1 MSQHHLPRILI
12 INHDVVGQRMAGPGI
27 RAWHMARVLAAHGAV
42 TLIAPRP
49 IDLQSPD
56 FACGDYH
63 WGDAASLAGWLER
76 ADVVVANGFVL
87 EAHPELANVPQPL
100 ALDLYDPVLLEN
112 IELMREQPPE
122 ARAARAATDQQL
134 LARQLAAG
142 DFFLCAT
149 ERQRDLY
156 LGALMLAGRLTP
168 AQIDADPT
176 ARALI
181 DVAPFGLD
189 PAPPAR
195 QGPALRGVLPGI
207 GADDLVLLWTGGLW
221 DWLDPLTLID
231 AMPQVVERHQ
241 AARLVFLAGRH
252 PGTAA
257 EMRMPER
264 ARARAAERGLLG
276 THIFFY
282 DEWVPYERRA
292 DFLLDATVAV
302 SLHRNHLETAYAAVR
317 SRFLD
322 HLWASLPSL
331 VSDGDAAADLVRAN
345 GLGAVVPPGDVA
357 ATAAAL
363 IGLLSDLAEL
373 AACGSRARALAHEF
387 AWERA
392 LGVLIRF
399 CKWTNTEGVSAR
411 NKAIET
417 KVDSNKGFAEAQ
429 NTGAVRMEQT
439 RKHLLGQL
447 EMHWQLTVPLAN
459 GLRGLMQRIALRVL
473 APVLAEQRE
482 FNAATIRIIYEF
494 DAQVSSQLNAVMA
507 HVTTLQTIQDQR
519 HQSLLNNAT
528 RLDEAIVGA
537 DRIQVELSKQ
547 LADLKYLVSEA
558 ASRATS

>member
-1 MSQHHLPRILI
+1 MSQHNRPRILI
-12 INHDVVGQRMAGPGI
+12 INHDVVGRRMAGPGI

-49 IDLQSPD
+49 IDLQAPD
-56 FACGDYH
+56 FACGDYS

-87 EAHPELANVPQPL
+87 EVHPELANVPQPL

-112 IELMREQPPE
+112 LELMREQPPE

-168 AQIDADPT
+168 AQIDADAT

-189 PAPPAR
+189 PTPPVR

-207 GADDLVLLWTGGLW
+207 GADDPLLLWTGGLW

-231 AMPQVVERHQ
+231 AMPRVAEQHPT
-241 AARLVFLAGRH
+241 ARLVFLAGRH
-252 PGTAA
+252 PGAATA
-257 EMRMPER
+257 MRMPER
-264 ARARAAERGLLG
+264 ARARAAECGLLG

-292 DFLLDATVAV
+292 DFLLDATIAV

-322 HLWASLPSL
+322 HLWAGLPSL
-331 VSDGDAAADLVRAN
+331 VSDGDAAADLVRAHA
-345 GLGAVVPPGDVA
+345 LGAVVPPGDAVT
-357 ATAAAL
+357 TAAAL
-363 IGLLSDLAEL
+363 LALLNKPDEL
-373 AACGSRARALAHEF
+373 AACGARARTLAQEF

-392 LGVLIRF
+392 LGPLVG
-399 CKWTNTEGVSAR
+399 W
-411 NKAIET
+411 
-417 KVDSNKGFAEAQ
+417 
-429 NTGAVRMEQT
+429 
-439 RKHLLGQL
+439 
-447 EMHWQLTVPLAN
+447 VPLAT
-459 GLRGLMQRIALRVL
+459 IATPIQAKEMLVAERVEAQPSQPDL
-473 APVLAEQRE
+473 DVRALTALIDQAEQLWE
-482 FNAATIRIIYEF
+482 ISKSSTNGTFAPKELLSSLVQQASSRIY
-494 DAQVSSQLNAVMA
+494 SQQTQMNAVVVQA
-507 HVTTLQTIQDQR
+507 LYWIISEAQRAETRSGNLQHQIWHLEQQINTLHNVLNHVLPE
-519 HQSLLNNAT
+519 LNN
-528 RLDEAIVGA
+528 
-537 DRIQVELSKQ
+537 RITEEEYSTTALSSA
-547 LADLKYLVSEA
+547 LALLSLEKHE
-558 ASRATS
+558 